1 VAVERRRFR
10 LFSANMF
17 SNLRVR
23 MTALRDLQS
32 ECSCLKWHAK
42 KIRIKLSNSTCL
54 EIKMKRG
61 VKAALSMMLLLGSMS
76 AIAGSKLTAE
86 ECNDYPFKPIV
97 GEITH
102 AQLEQEL
109 AELESVGYEPEKRDF
124 YYPNDLQ
131 AAQARLHAKY
141 VADCAPNAAHQGS

>member
-1 VAVERRRFR
+1 MGPTI
-10 LFSANMF
+10 SMF
-17 SNLRVR
+17 VFKRACENDS
-23 MTALRDLQS
+23 T
-32 ECSCLKWHAK
+32 
-42 KIRIKLSNSTCL
+42 KLPNSTCL
-54 EIKMKRG
+54 ETKMKRG

-86 ECNDYPFKPIV
+86 ECNDYPFKPVV

-109 AELESVGYEPEKRDF
+109 AELESVGYEPEKQDF

-141 VADCAPNAAHQGS
+141 VADCAPDAGHQGS